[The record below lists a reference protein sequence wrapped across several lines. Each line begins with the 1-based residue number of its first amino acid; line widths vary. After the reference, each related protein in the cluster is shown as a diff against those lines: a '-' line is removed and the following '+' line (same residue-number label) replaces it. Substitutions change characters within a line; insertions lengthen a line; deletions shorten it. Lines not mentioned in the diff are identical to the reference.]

1 MFSVDIVQSKLQE
14 LMKQLGELKSAKVE
28 MQRVIKVNKQNIPQ
42 DDTIIE
48 EVSEE

>member
-1 MFSVDIVQSKLQE
+1 
-14 LMKQLGELKSAKVE
+14 MKQLGELKSAKVE

-42 DDTIIE
+42 DGTIIE

>member
-28 MQRVIKVNKQNIPQ
+28 MQRVIKVNKQNIP
-42 DDTIIE
+42 
-48 EVSEE
+48 